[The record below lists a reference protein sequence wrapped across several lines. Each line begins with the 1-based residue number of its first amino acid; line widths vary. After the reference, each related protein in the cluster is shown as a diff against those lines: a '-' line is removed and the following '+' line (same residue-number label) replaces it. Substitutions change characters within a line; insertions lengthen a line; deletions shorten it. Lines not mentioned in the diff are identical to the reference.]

1 MNREDFLNRTFR
13 HWSMWPCL
21 GFLLALSVYPVVQLV
36 PMALSTIQLSSEG
49 ASWAFTPRRNLEL
62 LLGDEVLRD
71 AIVNTLVFV
80 VLSVAIEMVLGFFS
94 ALFIACLPR
103 GRTLART
110 IMILPILLPAVAI
123 GSMWKLM
130 YNFDFGLF
138 NQIAAVLGLDPI
150 NWLGDKRLALLSV
163 IIVDIW
169 HWTPFVFLIL
179 FAAIETLPQDVLEG
193 RPRRWRHI
201 LADDPADHPAAA
213 GAGAGG
219 RGAVPCHRRVQ
230 GIRSGVPADVRRA
243 GHGDR
248 APQPASE
255 PRVLRAEPTRLRL
268 DAVARH
274 HRGDR
279 GVARRQ
285 PLDGYA
291 HRAAR
296 PRGGGPMIPFGGRV
310 AWIGYLVVAL
320 AILFILGPTAWI
332 FMNSIKYQIAIFTGA
347 WVFEPTLD
355 NYVEVLFSRRSDLVH
370 NLLNSFVV
378 AALSTFVVLVVG
390 SLGAYGLHRW
400 YKGRL
405 FARLLLG
412 WVLVFHMIPVLTLVG
427 PWYLLFQSLGLYNSL
442 SALVLTHITINL
454 PMTMWIML
462 TYFNEVPV
470 ELREAATIDGCGDF
484 TTFRRIIL
492 PLVGPGLVSA
502 GILSFVFSWNE
513 FAIALNLTA
522 RDTATVPVAIA
533 RFAQQF
539 EIQHAQMAASSM
551 IAIVPALLLMA
562 FGQRFVVRG
571 LTTGAVK

>member
-1 MNREDFLNRTFR
+1 
-13 HWSMWPCL
+13 
-21 GFLLALSVYPVVQLV
+21 
-36 PMALSTIQLSSEG
+36 
-49 ASWAFTPRRNLEL
+49 
-62 LLGDEVLRD
+62 
-71 AIVNTLVFV
+71 
-80 VLSVAIEMVLGFFS
+80 
-94 ALFIACLPR
+94 
-103 GRTLART
+103 
-110 IMILPILLPAVAI
+110 
-123 GSMWKLM
+123 
-130 YNFDFGLF
+130 
-138 NQIAAVLGLDPI
+138 
-150 NWLGDKRLALLSV
+150 
-163 IIVDIW
+163 
-169 HWTPFVFLIL
+169 
-179 FAAIETLPQDVLEG
+179 
-193 RPRRWRHI
+193 
-201 LADDPADHPAAA
+201 
-213 GAGAGG
+213 
-219 RGAVPCHRRVQ
+219 
-230 GIRSGVPADVRRA
+230 
-243 GHGDR
+243 
-248 APQPASE
+248 
-255 PRVLRAEPTRLRL
+255 
-268 DAVARH
+268 
-274 HRGDR
+274 
-279 GVARRQ
+279 
-285 PLDGYA
+285 
-291 HRAAR
+291 
-296 PRGGGPMIPFGGRV
+296 MIPFGGRV
-310 AWIGYLVVAL
+310 AWIGYAVVAL
-320 AILFILGPTAWI
+320 SILFILGPTAWI

-370 NLLNSFVV
+370 NLFNSFVV
-378 AALSTFVVLVVG
+378 AAISTVAVLVVG

-405 FARLLLG
+405 FARILLA

-427 PWYLLFQSLGLYNSL
+427 PWYLLFQSLGMYNSL

-462 TYFNEVPV
+462 TYFNEVPS